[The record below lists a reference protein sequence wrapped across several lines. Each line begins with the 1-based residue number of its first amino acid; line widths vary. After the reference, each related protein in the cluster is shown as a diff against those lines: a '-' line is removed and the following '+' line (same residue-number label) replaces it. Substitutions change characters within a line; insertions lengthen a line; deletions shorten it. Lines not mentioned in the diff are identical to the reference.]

1 MNKQIQFLLL
11 GVLLLILLAQIAF
24 APVSLLV
31 AYAVVW
37 LGTLRIFGRKKSLV
51 LPAVFRGGFIV
62 VGLVCI
68 YLQYRTFL
76 GVEAGVAFLS
86 LCLYGKALE
95 SKDKRDALVSFN
107 FALFV
112 FASLFLY
119 TQAFY
124 MAILVF
130 LGVVVSLLGLYA
142 IQKAD
147 FTEHALPSKKE
158 LWTDTLH
165 IFKAILFA
173 VPFFIILFLF
183 FPRLPPL
190 WYIPLPDQNKAV
202 TGVSDTLSL
211 GDIAELSQSN
221 ALAFR
226 IVLPVT
232 SLPPRSELYW
242 RAMVLD
248 RFDGQ
253 KWNSSEINQ
262 QWQTEE
268 QPELAQAKH
277 LNYSYLPAD
286 SEQRWV
292 MGLEHSVPASQR
304 YVLRQDGSIVSRR
317 AVQST
322 QPIALTWVS
331 ASSIDRQLPEYVR
344 YINLQLPET
353 DPRSKALAAQLYQE
367 SGQQPERYIQRVLNW
382 YRQNKFSY
390 SLSPGTL
397 QGDRVDQFLFQT
409 RVGFCEHFASSFVV
423 LMRAAGIPARIVV
436 GYQGGQPAPDNQSWE
451 VRQLD
456 AHAWAEVWVNQHW
469 QRVDPTA
476 LIAPQRID
484 IGMQNYLSETRS
496 QNSSTLFFSPQRMSL
511 INQLRVWSDYA
522 SYQWQ
527 SKVVGYDVEQQRS
540 WLRSWGVNSQTKS
553 LWVLIVTILSILLL
567 YIAVIVWRNLPQRT
581 QYEKLIHQ
589 FNQRLDQDLQKMPE
603 ETFQKWMLRLSL
615 LTLPEQQSI
624 FKRLIDLQHC
634 LVFQKKQ
641 QHKAEIWKE
650 FAVLLKECSIVL
662 SKRRKILS
670 SQ

>member
-11 GVLLLILLAQIAF
+11 GMLLMILLAQIAF
-24 APVSLLV
+24 APASLLV

-37 LGTLRIFGRKKSLV
+37 FVTLHMFLRKQSLV

-62 VGLVCI
+62 VGLACI
-68 YLQYRTFL
+68 YVQYRTFL

-95 SKDKRDALVSFN
+95 SKNKRDALVSFN

-124 MAILVF
+124 MAMLVF

-147 FTEHALPSKKE
+147 FTEHALPNKKE

-226 IVLPVT
+226 IVLPVA

-248 RFDGQ
+248 HFDGQ
-253 KWNSSEINQ
+253 KWQSSEINQ
-262 QWQTEE
+262 QWQAAE
-268 QPELAQAKH
+268 QQQLTQIKH
-277 LNYSYLPAD
+277 LNYTYLQAD
-286 SEQRWV
+286 PKQRWV
-292 MGLEHSVPASQR
+292 MGLEHSVPATQR

-317 AVQST
+317 PVQST

-331 ASSIDRQLPEYVR
+331 ASLPDTPLPEYVR
-344 YINLQLPET
+344 QINLQLPET
-353 DPRSKALAAQLYQE
+353 DPRSKALAQQLYQE
-367 SGQQPERYIQRVLNW
+367 SEQQPERYIQNVLNW

-390 SLSPGTL
+390 SLSPGIL
-397 QGDRVDQFLFQT
+397 QGNRVDQFLFQT

-423 LMRAAGIPARIVV
+423 LMRAAGLPARVVV
-436 GYQGGQPAPDNQSWE
+436 GYQGGQPAPDDQSWE

-456 AHAWAEVWVNQHW
+456 AHTWTEVWMNQHW
-469 QRVDPTA
+469 QRIDPTA
-476 LIAPQRID
+476 LIAPQRISD
-484 IGMQNYLSETRS
+484 GMQNYLTESRQ
-496 QNSSTLFFSPQRMSL
+496 QNTSALLSTQRISWM
-511 INQLRVWSDYA
+511 NQLRVWNDYA

-540 WLRSWGVNSQTKS
+540 WLKSWGVNSQTKS
-553 LWVLIVTILSILLL
+553 LWVLIATTLSILLL
-567 YIAVIVWRNLPQRT
+567 YIAVIVWRNRPDRT
-581 QYEKLIHQ
+581 QYEKLIYQ
-589 FNQRLDQDLQKMPE
+589 FNQKLDKDLQKMPE

-615 LTLPEQQSI
+615 LTLPEQQQI
-624 FKRLIDLQHC
+624 FSQLINLQHRLI
-634 LVFQKKQ
+634 FQEKQ

-650 FAVLLKECSIVL
+650 FANLLKECSIVL
-662 SKRRKILS
+662 KKRRKILS

>member
-11 GVLLLILLAQIAF
+11 GMLLMILLAQIAF

-37 LGTLRIFGRKKSLV
+37 FVTLHMFLRKQSLV
-51 LPAVFRGGFIV
+51 LPVVFRSGFIV
-62 VGLVCI
+62 VGLACI

-95 SKDKRDALVSFN
+95 SKNKRDALISFN

-147 FTEHALPSKKE
+147 FTEYALPNKKE

-226 IVLPVT
+226 IVLPVA

-248 RFDGQ
+248 HFDGQ
-253 KWNSSEINQ
+253 KWQSSEINQ
-262 QWQTEE
+262 QWQVAE
-268 QPELAQAKH
+268 QQQLTQIKH
-277 LNYSYLPAD
+277 LNYTYLQAD
-286 SEQRWV
+286 PEQRWV
-292 MGLEHSVPASQR
+292 MGLEHSVPATQR

-317 AVQST
+317 PVQST

-331 ASSIDRQLPEYVR
+331 ASLPDTPLPEYVR
-344 YINLQLPET
+344 QINLQLPET
-353 DPRSKALAAQLYQE
+353 DPRSKALAQQLYQE
-367 SGQQPERYIQRVLNW
+367 SEQQPERYIQNVLNW

-397 QGDRVDQFLFQT
+397 QGNRVDQFLFQT

-423 LMRAAGIPARIVV
+423 LMRAAGIPARVVV
-436 GYQGGQPAPDNQSWE
+436 GYQGGQPAPDDQSWE

-456 AHAWAEVWVNQHW
+456 AHAWTEVWMNQHW
-469 QRVDPTA
+469 QRIDPTA
-476 LIAPQRID
+476 LIAPQRIRD
-484 IGMQNYLSETRS
+484 GMQNYLTEGRQ
-496 QNSSTLFFSPQRMSL
+496 QNTSALLSTQRISWM
-511 INQLRVWSDYA
+511 NQLRVWNDYA

-540 WLRSWGVNSQTKS
+540 WLKSWGVNSQTKS
-553 LWVLIVTILSILLL
+553 LWVLIATTLSILLL
-567 YIAVIVWRNLPQRT
+567 YIAVIVWRNRPYRT
-581 QYEKLIHQ
+581 QYEKLIYK
-589 FNQRLDQDLQKMPE
+589 FNQKLDKDLQKMPE

-615 LTLPEQQSI
+615 LTLPEQQQI
-624 FKRLIDLQHC
+624 FSQLINLQHRLI
-634 LVFQKKQ
+634 FQEKQ

-650 FAVLLKECSIVL
+650 FADLLKECSIVL
-662 SKRRKILS
+662 KKRRKILS
-670 SQ
+670 SE

>member
-37 LGTLRIFGRKKSLV
+37 LVTLRIFGRQKSLV

-62 VGLVCI
+62 VGLACI

-147 FTEHALPSKKE
+147 FTEHALPNKRE

-165 IFKAILFA
+165 ILKAILFA

-226 IVLPVT
+226 IVLPVS

-268 QPELAQAKH
+268 QPQLAQAKR

-292 MGLEHSVPASQR
+292 MGLEYSVPASQR

-317 AVQST
+317 PVQST

-331 ASSIDRQLPEYVR
+331 ASSIDRLLPEYVR

-353 DPRSKALAAQLYQE
+353 DPRSKALATQLYQE
-367 SGQQPERYIQRVLNW
+367 SDQQPERYIQRVLNW

-390 SLSPGTL
+390 SLSPGAL
-397 QGDRVDQFLFQT
+397 QGNRVDQFLFQT

-423 LMRAAGIPARIVV
+423 LMRAAGIPARVVV
-436 GYQGGQPAPDNQSWE
+436 GYQGGQSAPDNQSWE

-469 QRVDPTA
+469 QRIDPTA

-484 IGMQNYLSETRS
+484 NGMQNYLSETHQ
-496 QNSSTLFFSPQRMSL
+496 QNSSTLFSPQRMLL

-540 WLRSWGVNSQTKS
+540 WLRSWGVNSQAKL
-553 LWVLIVTILSILLL
+553 LWVLMATILSILLL
-567 YIAVIVWRNLPQRT
+567 YIAVIVWRNRPQRT
-581 QYEKLIHQ
+581 QYEKLIYQ

-615 LTLPEQQSI
+615 LTLPEQQLI

-650 FAVLLKECSIVL
+650 FALLLKECSIVL

>member
-37 LGTLRIFGRKKSLV
+37 LVTLRIFGRQKSLV
-51 LPAVFRGGFIV
+51 LPAVFRVSFIV
-62 VGLVCI
+62 VGLACI
-68 YLQYRTFL
+68 YLQYRTFF

-130 LGVVVSLLGLYA
+130 LGVIVSLLGLYA

-147 FTEHALPSKKE
+147 FTEHALPNKKE

-173 VPFFIILFLF
+173 LPFFIILFLF

-226 IVLPVT
+226 IVLPVS

-248 RFDGQ
+248 HFDGQ

-268 QPELAQAKH
+268 QPQLAQAKR
-277 LNYSYLPAD
+277 LNYSYLQAD
-286 SEQRWV
+286 PEQRWV
-292 MGLEHSVPASQR
+292 MGLEYSVPASQR

-317 AVQST
+317 PVQTT

-331 ASSIDRQLPEYVR
+331 VSSIDRLLPEYVR

-367 SGQQPERYIQRVLNW
+367 SGQQPEHYIQYVLNW

-397 QGDRVDQFLFQT
+397 QGNRVDQFLFQT

-423 LMRAAGIPARIVV
+423 LMRAVGIPARVVV

-456 AHAWAEVWVNQHW
+456 AHAWAEVWVDQHW
-469 QRVDPTA
+469 QRIDPTA

-484 IGMQNYLSETRS
+484 NGMQNYLSETHQ
-496 QNSSTLFFSPQRMSL
+496 QNSSTLFSPQRMSL

-540 WLRSWGVNSQTKS
+540 WLQSWGVNSQTKS
-553 LWVLIVTILSILLL
+553 LWVLITTILSILLL
-567 YIAVIVWRNLPQRT
+567 YIAVIVWRNRPQRT

-624 FKRLIDLQHC
+624 FKQLIDLQHC

-641 QHKAEIWKE
+641 QHKAEMWKE
-650 FAVLLKECSIVL
+650 FALLLKECSIVL

>member
-62 VGLVCI
+62 VGLACI
-68 YLQYRTFL
+68 YLQYRTFF

-262 QWQTEE
+262 QWQTEK

-322 QPIALTWVS
+322 QPIVLTWVS

-367 SGQQPERYIQRVLNW
+367 SGQQPERYIQHVLNW

-390 SLSPGTL
+390 SLSPGIL

-423 LMRAAGIPARIVV
+423 LMRAAGIPARVVV

-484 IGMQNYLSETRS
+484 NGMQNYLSETRQ
-496 QNSSTLFFSPQRMSL
+496 QNSSTLFSPQRMSL

-540 WLRSWGVNSQTKS
+540 WLRSWGINSQTKS
-553 LWVLIVTILSILLL
+553 LWVLITTILSILLL
-567 YIAVIVWRNLPQRT
+567 YIAVIVWRNRPQRT

-615 LTLPEQQSI
+615 LTLPEQQPI

-650 FAVLLKECSIVL
+650 FALLLKECSIVL

>member
-496 QNSSTLFFSPQRMSL
+496 QNSSTLFSPQRMSL